1 MQLRDSI
8 RSWEARGIRVVMIGN
23 GKGRFAEAFREEF
36 ELEGLLLVDPELHAY
51 RASGLRRGHREIV
64 SPKLLGNAFRALRSG
79 ARQTS
84 VQGDPWQLGGVFV
97 IGPGGEM
104 LFEHRSSEAGD
115 HASPEQIEAALEEN
129 AEPIEEERPGLSPLA
144 PAMNLIRPALDASP
158 VLSFDRVGFLRHSLA
173 FDPTDLD
180 VDLYGRRCLVT
191 GADSGIGYET
201 ALALADLG
209 AEVCLL
215 CDPDGDRGESGA
227 GSARDPR
234 RGRVRRPAGGEGR
247 AAAEAIREAT
257 GNRRVEAFDL
267 DLTDPESIDEAVGV
281 LAREPVDVLVHCA
294 EIFSTRRI
302 QTKGGFESAFAVHVA
317 GPHRVMRGLA
327 PALEESDDAR
337 VVWMSSAGMLAHRL
351 NLEDPHWEARRF
363 DPAVAFAES
372 KRAQVV
378 LASMWAEDF
387 NGTAVHVNAMHP
399 GWVDSPAIRGLMPLF
414 GRIARPMLRTPAEGA
429 DTILW
434 LAASPAAEGETG
446 LFFFD
451 RQPVRPHWLPTIRE
465 TSEERD
471 ALWKICEADDG
482 SGRD

>member
-1 MQLRDSI
+1 MRDAI
-8 RSWEARGIRVVMIGN
+8 DSWEARGTRVVIIGN
-23 GKGRFAEAFREEF
+23 GNRDFAEAFREEF
-36 ELEGLLLVDPELHAY
+36 GIGGLLLVDPELHAY
-51 RASGLRRGHREIV
+51 RAAGLRRGHREIV

-104 LFEHRSSEAGD
+104 LFEYRSSEAGD
-115 HASPEQIEAALEEN
+115 HASPEQIEAALEES
-129 AEPIEEERPGLSPLA
+129 AEPVEEDAPGPSLLA

-158 VLSFDRVGFLRHSLA
+158 VLSFDRVGFLRHALA
-173 FDPTDLD
+173 FDPADLD

-191 GADSGIGYET
+191 GAASGVGYET

-215 CDPDGDRGESGA
+215 CGPEEGEGEGVSGTE
-227 GSARDPR
+227 RDPR
-234 RGRVRRPAGGEGR
+234 RRRGR
-247 AAAEAIREAT
+247 AREAGRSAAEAIREAT

-267 DLTDPESIDEAVGV
+267 DLTDPVSIDETVRV
-281 LAREPVDVLVHCA
+281 LVRDPVDVLVHCA
-294 EIFSTRRI
+294 EVFSTRRI
-302 QTKGGFESAFAVHVA
+302 ETKGGFELGFAVHVA
-317 GPHRVMRGLA
+317 GPHRLTSGLA
-327 PALEESDDAR
+327 SALEESDDAR

-351 NLEDPHWEARRF
+351 NLEDPGWETRRF

-378 LASMWAEDF
+378 LAEMWSEDF

-399 GWVDSPAIRGLMPLF
+399 GWVDSRAIRGLMPIF
-414 GRIARPMLRTPAEGA
+414 GKIARPMLRTPAEGA

-451 RQPVRPHWLPTIRE
+451 REPVRSHWLPTIRE
-465 TSEERD
+465 SSEERD
-471 ALWKICEADDG
+471 ALWQICE
-482 SGRD
+482 RDKGVGGG